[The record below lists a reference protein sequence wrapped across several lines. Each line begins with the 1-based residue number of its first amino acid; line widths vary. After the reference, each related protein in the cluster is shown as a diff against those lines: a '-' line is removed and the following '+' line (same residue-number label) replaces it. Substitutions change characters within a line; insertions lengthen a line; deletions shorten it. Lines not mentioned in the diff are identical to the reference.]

1 MPAPTAGDTGMDDE
15 LDHIYCCD
23 PDRALCGRDISGVEE
38 EECEEWSCDD
48 HPCVVCEDLEGRPC
62 ERCGQ

>member
-1 MPAPTAGDTGMDDE
+1 MPAPTDIDTGMDDE
-15 LDHIYCCD
+15 LDHWYCCD
-23 PDRALCGRDISGVEE
+23 PDRSLCGRDISDL

-48 HPCVVCEDLEGRPC
+48 HPCVVCEDLVDLPC